1 MFGYIC
7 AAINF
12 TTNTIIGIAMIA
24 VAALIIVLMSV
35 CLRGPSDSDEAPSAV
50 EETPVAKEEPTVEE
64 SSKEETYK
72 QEEVVSK
79 QCEESAPTVEEPAEE
94 EVAADERVEEV
105 AEEQS
110 QAEVSTE
117 EVVEEATV
125 EEITADE
132 AVEEVEEQTT
142 FIEEPQQVEEPAA
155 EEIEEV
161 SATETAVEEDV
172 KEEPVAETA
181 EESTQEEMPEE
192 LTYEESNTSP
202 SRLRARRIG
211 VYGDVEGSIILGDSS
226 VATVTPATVAKKEVE
241 APVVAEENA
250 FPKITAKKR
259 SFAEK
264 VRDLPD
270 ESKENYNML
279 KNQLMSYEGIKNRT
293 TKSND
298 IFRHKREY
306 VAKISVLGKTV
317 KLHLALNPD
326 DYLVTKYHHK
336 DLSAKKKYA
345 KVPFMLKIKS
355 QRSKK
360 FAVELIGDAMRR
372 AGLEKGAESNA
383 DYVKELVATIPAE

>member
-161 SATETAVEEDV
+161 SATETAE
-172 KEEPVAETA
+172 
-181 EESTQEEMPEE
+181 QEEVQEE
-192 LTYEESNTSP
+192 LAFEDSNTSP

-241 APVVAEENA
+241 APVVAEENS

>member
-79 QCEESAPTVEEPAEE
+79 QGEESAPTVEEPAEE
-94 EVAADERVEEV
+94 EVAADERLEEV
-105 AEEQS
+105 IEEQS
-110 QAEVSTE
+110 QAEVAAE
-117 EVVEEATV
+117 EVVG
-125 EEITADE
+125 E
-132 AVEEVEEQTT
+132 AVEVEEQTT

-241 APVVAEENA
+241 APVVAEENS

-264 VRDLPD
+264 VCDLPD

-306 VAKISVLGKTV
+306 IAKISVLGKTV

>member
-1 MFGYIC
+1 MLFR
-7 AAINF
+7 
-12 TTNTIIGIAMIA
+12 
-24 VAALIIVLMSV
+24 S
-35 CLRGPSDSDEAPSAV
+35 
-50 EETPVAKEEPTVEE
+50 
-64 SSKEETYK
+64 
-72 QEEVVSK
+72 EEV
-79 QCEESAPTVEEPAEE
+79 
-94 EVAADERVEEV
+94 
-105 AEEQS
+105 
-110 QAEVSTE
+110 
-117 EVVEEATV
+117 
-125 EEITADE
+125 
-132 AVEEVEEQTT
+132 
-142 FIEEPQQVEEPAA
+142 
-155 EEIEEV
+155 
-161 SATETAVEEDV
+161 V

-202 SRLRARRIG
+202 GRLRARRIG

-241 APVVAEENA
+241 APVVTEENA

-306 VAKISVLGKTV
+306 IAKISVLGKTV

>member
-79 QCEESAPTVEEPAEE
+79 QGEESAPTVEEPAEE

-110 QAEVSTE
+110 QAEVAAE
-117 EVVEEATV
+117 EVV
-125 EEITADE
+125 DE
-132 AVEEVEEQTT
+132 AVEVEEQTT
-142 FIEEPQQVEEPAA
+142 FIEEPQQVEEPATK
-155 EEIEEV
+155 EIEEV
-161 SATETAVEEDV
+161 SATETAAEEVV
-172 KEEPVAETA
+172 KEEPIAENA
-181 EESTQEEMPEE
+181 EESAQEEMPEE
-192 LTYEESNTSP
+192 LAYEESNTSP
-202 SRLRARRIG
+202 IRLRARRIG

-226 VATVTPATVAKKEVE
+226 VATVTPAAVAKKEVE
-241 APVVAEENA
+241 APVVAEENS

-306 VAKISVLGKTV
+306 IAKISVLGKTV